1 MLEKTIE
8 KQLTNA
14 VRQRGGHAYKL
25 VSPNRAGM
33 PDRLVCLPGGHHAFI
48 ELKAPGKH
56 PRPIQQVRHQE
67 LRNLGQRVYTIDNPN
82 HIEEVLDE
90 IQTP

>member
-8 KQLTNA
+8 KQLTTE
-14 VRQRGGHAYKL
+14 VRKRGGHAYKL

-33 PDRLVCLPGGHHAFI
+33 PDRLVCLPGGYSAFI
-48 ELKAPGKH
+48 ELKAPGEK
-56 PRPIQQVRHQE
+56 PRPIQQVRHKE
-67 LRNLGQRVYTIDNPN
+67 LQALGQRVYIVDGV
-82 HIEEVLDE
+82 HQIKEVLDE